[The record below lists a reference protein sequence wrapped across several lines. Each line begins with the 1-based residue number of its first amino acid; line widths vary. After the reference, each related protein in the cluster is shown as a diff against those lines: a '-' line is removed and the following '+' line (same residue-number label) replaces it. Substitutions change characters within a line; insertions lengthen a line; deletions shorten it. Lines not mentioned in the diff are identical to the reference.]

1 MEASVKVFVR
11 FRPLNSREKR
21 ENDGGATVE
30 LKGSTCRIV
39 IKGKDNEFS
48 FDEIFH
54 PDSTQ
59 ESIYESVRDAV
70 QVFGEIIFCF
80 LLGASVS
87 DDCAGVTRAFSSKF
101 LCPLSLIFVSHLI
114 ISFLSFQRTL
124 WRDSIALF
132 LRTVKREVVSRTPCL
147 EAARG
152 RRV

>member
-30 LKGSTCRIV
+30 LKGSTCRV
-39 IKGKDNEFS
+39 VTKGKDNEFS

-70 QVFGEIIFCF
+70 QV
-80 LLGASVS
+80 
-87 DDCAGVTRAFSSKF
+87 
-101 LCPLSLIFVSHLI
+101 
-114 ISFLSFQRTL
+114 
-124 WRDSIALF
+124 
-132 LRTVKREVVSRTPCL
+132 RERFT
-147 EAARG
+147 E
-152 RRV
+152 